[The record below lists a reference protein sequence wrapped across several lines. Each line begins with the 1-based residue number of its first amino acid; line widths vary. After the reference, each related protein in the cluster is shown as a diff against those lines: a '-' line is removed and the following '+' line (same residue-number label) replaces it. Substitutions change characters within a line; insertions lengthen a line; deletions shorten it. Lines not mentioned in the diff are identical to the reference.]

1 MADVLEMIM
10 MICFGLSWPIN
21 IRKAWVG
28 RTAKGISVMFYGFIV
43 FGYGVG
49 LLSKYIKLRQG
60 IHTPLYVWFFY
71 ILNSVIVAAGI
82 LIWFRNLRLD
92 RKTGAVTESVEAN
105 LTEVVNE
112 EKR

>member
-43 FGYGVG
+43 FGYVVG

-71 ILNSVIVAAGI
+71 VLNMLMVATGIVIY
-82 LIWFRNLRLD
+82 FRNKKLD
-92 RKTGAVTESVEAN
+92 KERETKTKE
-105 LTEVVNE
+105 
-112 EKR
+112 

>member
-43 FGYGVG
+43 FGYVVG

-71 ILNSVIVAAGI
+71 ILNMLMVATGI
-82 LIWFRNLRLD
+82 AIYFRNKKLD
-92 RKTGAVTESVEAN
+92 REREAKTKTKE
-105 LTEVVNE
+105 
-112 EKR
+112 

>member
-43 FGYGVG
+43 FGYVVG

-60 IHTPLYVWFFY
+60 IHTPLCVWFFY
-71 ILNSVIVAAGI
+71 ILNMLMVATGI
-82 LIWFRNLRLD
+82 AIYFRNKKLD
-92 RKTGAVTESVEAN
+92 RERETKTKE
-105 LTEVVNE
+105 
-112 EKR
+112 

>member
-43 FGYGVG
+43 FGYVVG

-71 ILNSVIVAAGI
+71 ILNMLMVATGI
-82 LIWFRNLRLD
+82 AIYFRNKKLD
-92 RKTGAVTESVEAN
+92 RERETKTKTKE
-105 LTEVVNE
+105 
-112 EKR
+112 